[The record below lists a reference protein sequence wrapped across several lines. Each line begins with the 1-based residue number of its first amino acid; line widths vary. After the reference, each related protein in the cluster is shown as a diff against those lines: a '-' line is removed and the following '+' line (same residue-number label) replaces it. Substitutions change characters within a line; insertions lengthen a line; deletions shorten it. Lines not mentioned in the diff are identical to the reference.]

1 MSQYLTGLAAGQ
13 RFRENQE
20 ERRDEQ
26 ASTLVNSLTPY
37 TQNYQFGED
46 GKAKVD
52 FKTVTPDKFL
62 ELTGIKQTDSGEL
75 DYSNLESI
83 DENFYKVNNNDLI
96 TDTINSLSTARSY
109 TDINTGKTKEGKVV
123 AVRVNKNSGAIHY
136 DLKTDQGI
144 VPKTLGFSN
153 DPKDIVMSSDL
164 DGFRTLFNTA
174 VRQTFRN
181 SGQGSL
187 AGQSFIA
194 GENYKKYGNQPLPGS
209 GSPTGNALDTIAYF
223 DNQVTLGNMKPIEAF
238 KNIANIGTEIDNVI
252 DSFNQTQDDKT
263 KASSEEFDR
272 SGQTLTRE
280 EAREI
285 VNSGKFFDQS
295 GDIQRQILSLV
306 PSNALAMET
315 GLNKDL
321 QEQLRNS
328 SGEQKIERNETTVTR
343 PGPVPRARGT
353 KERSVDFKLT
363 EAQPETIEQ
372 GGVEYQRV
380 TPQPEV
386 FEGTNLTFPT
396 EGTVSEQ
403 QEFIET
409 NREELLRVG
418 LDPNFL
424 EKAQKTFNELGINS
438 PEDMTKLKDP
448 NIPFGRINAALAYA
462 VAAGGADSPANF
474 LRNFQGGLNMIN
486 TGDVNVSAADRADK
500 LIDIAQSNQKI
511 LDDRAALIA
520 ELQQSGRE
528 AELDVIKGIIED
540 AKKLN
545 YFEDYK
551 GDVSKYLKTAPLVKR
566 NFRGLLNTIRET
578 GGPGQS
584 AIRFNQNGL
593 VDPNSITPGAKRIL
607 SQEIGRYIGAFAV
620 SEGTAQKGGLF
631 GSGFFSD
638 RQNLPN
644 IVGNLASRIEIRT
657 ELVNN
662 REQISEIVVKDP
674 TGTQYVPIMT
684 GNQFREQFPDA
695 EFSGMALS
703 VLPRAEE

>member
-52 FKTVTPDKFL
+52 FRTVPEDKFL
-62 ELTGIKQTDSGEL
+62 ELTGIKRTESGEL
-75 DYSNLESI
+75 DYSNLKSL
-83 DENFYKVNNNDLI
+83 DENFYVIDNNDLAASAM
-96 TDTINSLSTARSY
+96 NSLSTARSY
-109 TDINTGKTKEGKVV
+109 TDINTGKTKEGTV
-123 AVRVNKNSGAIHY
+123 KNIRIHKDTKAIHF
-136 DLKTDQGI
+136 DLLTEQGL

-153 DPKDIVMSSDL
+153 DPKDIVMATDL
-164 DGFRTLFNTA
+164 EGFRSIFNTA
-174 VRQTFRN
+174 LRQTFRN
-181 SGQGSL
+181 SGQGKL
-187 AGQSFIA
+187 AGQSFVA
-194 GENYKKYGNQPLPGS
+194 GENYKKYGNQPLSDS

-238 KNIANIGTEIDNVI
+238 KNIVNIGTEIDNVI

-272 SGQTLTRE
+272 SGQTLTQE

-285 VNSGKFFDQS
+285 VNSGEFYNQS

-306 PSNALAMET
+306 PGNYLGYKI

-321 QEQLRNS
+321 QDQLRNS
-328 SGEQKIERNETTVTR
+328 SGEQKIERNETTVQK
-343 PGPVPRARGT
+343 PGAVPRARGRT
-353 KERSVDFKLT
+353 EKSVEFKLT

-386 FEGTNLTFPT
+386 FEGTNLVFPT

-593 VDPNSITPGAKRIL
+593 VDPKSITPGARRIL

-631 GSGFFSD
+631 GSGLFSD

-662 REQISEIVVKDP
+662 KEQISEIVVKDP

>member
-20 ERRDEQ
+20 ERRDKQ

-46 GKAKVD
+46 GEAKVD
-52 FKTVTPDKFL
+52 FRTVTPDKFL
-62 ELTGIKQTDSGEL
+62 ELTGIQKTDSGEL

-83 DENFYKVNNNDLI
+83 DDKFYKVNNNDLI

-109 TDINTGKTKEGKVV
+109 TDINTQKTKEGKVV
-123 AVRVNKNSGAIHY
+123 AVRVNKKNGAIHY

-181 SGQGSL
+181 SGQGAL
-187 AGQSFIA
+187 AGQSFVA
-194 GENYKKYGNQPLPGS
+194 GENYKKYGNQPLSGS

-223 DNQVTLGNMKPIEAF
+223 DNQVALGNIKPIEAF

-272 SGQTLTRE
+272 SGQTLTQE

-285 VNSGKFFDQS
+285 VNSGEFYNQS

-306 PSNALAMET
+306 PGNYLGYKI

-321 QEQLRNS
+321 QEQLKNS
-328 SGEQKIERNETTVTR
+328 SGEQKIERDETTVTR
-343 PGPVPRARGT
+343 PGTVPRARGT
-353 KERSVDFKLT
+353 KERSVDYRLT
-363 EAQPETIEQ
+363 DPQPETIEQ

-520 ELQQSGRE
+520 ELRQEGRN
-528 AELDVIKGIIED
+528 AELDVIEGIIED

-578 GGPGQS
+578 GGQGKSP
-584 AIRFNQNGL
+584 IRFNENGL
-593 VDPNSITPGAKRIL
+593 VDPNSITPGARRIL

-644 IVGNLASRIEIRT
+644 IVGNLASRVEIRT